1 MKKNIVF
8 VMFIVFFLAPQQV
21 FAHTLKIDGTIG
33 VILHV
38 DPDDAPV
45 AGIESKLFVEIQDKS
60 GRFNVNNPENCDC
73 RLSIVQ
79 KDKTIKTLAVT
90 TGGTY
95 NQLRYT
101 FPISGVYHVVIQGK
115 TNGKGLAFQSFRTDF
130 EYFVKPGGSEFAV
143 IQQENPLRAWTP
155 YIAAAIGSAI
165 ILIFVL

>member
-101 FPISGVYHVVIQGK
+101 FPISGVYHVVI
-115 TNGKGLAFQSFRTDF
+115 
-130 EYFVKPGGSEFAV
+130 
-143 IQQENPLRAWTP
+143 
-155 YIAAAIGSAI
+155 
-165 ILIFVL
+165 